1 MISWYF
7 PHAKEELS
15 SLMYRIQKDSCF
27 QKEMKGDR

>member
-15 SLMYRIQKDSCF
+15 SRIHWIQK
-27 QKEMKGDR
+27 KIVLKKK